1 MYLKH
6 ALSRYLKRF
15 GTLGKIWK
23 HGRLR
28 VQYDTFWYDILTCSC
43 NFENNEAKW
52 CILTLFETYARRLLG
67 DSIVLPF
74 IVIDFCK
81 WSVGPGLLGLLGA
94 TPVNTVHGV
103 YLEDTWHPSVSWYG
117 IFIILLMHLVTVR
130 VKTSALYLN

>member
-1 MYLKH
+1 MHCEGIWNDLELQKINWKH
-6 ALSRYLKRF
+6 NVSKACIIAVFETISNFKKNIK
-15 GTLGKIWK
+15 TWK

-74 IVIDFCK
+74 IFIDF
-81 WSVGPGLLGLLGA
+81 
-94 TPVNTVHGV
+94 
-103 YLEDTWHPSVSWYG
+103 
-117 IFIILLMHLVTVR
+117 
-130 VKTSALYLN
+130 LNEV